1 MANTDVATQ
10 KQIAELEPGED
21 LELLRVFAQRYQWLR
36 ERAVKVQGSEIWYS
50 GNYLDLR
57 VDIGLGH
64 KREDEGAD
72 D

>member
-1 MANTDVATQ
+1 MANRDVATQ

-21 LELLRVFAQRYQWLR
+21 LDLLRVFAQRYQWLR

-64 KREDEGAD
+64 KREDEEAD
-72 D
+72 N